1 MTHPDPLAAAADRLP
16 SGLFLMTAAHD
27 TRAGAIIRW
36 AQRCAEEP
44 VLVAVALP
52 KGHTI
57 APVIRDSRAFGL
69 CEVRPDDKLLL
80 AKFSK
85 PEPPDEQEDP
95 FASLRVRT
103 LKTGAPLLAGST
115 LALDCEVV
123 RHFDLEAD
131 HEIYIGQVVAALG
144 G

>member
-1 MTHPDPLAAAADRLP
+1 MAGSDPLVAAVERLP

-27 TRAGAIIRW
+27 TRAGAIVHW
-36 AQRCAEEP
+36 AQRCAKEP
-44 VLVAVALP
+44 LLVAVAVQ
-52 KGHTI
+52 KGHII

-69 CEVRPDDKLLL
+69 CDVRPDDKLLL

-95 FASLRVRT
+95 FASLRVRG
-103 LKTGAPLLAGST
+103 LKTGAPVLVTST
-115 LALDCEVV
+115 VALDCEVV

-144 G
+144 